1 MKINF
6 NGTNGKINFNGTGG
20 VLHFGDPGKTVT
32 PTILSAFWSGTGP
45 YISRVRVQ
53 NNGDGAGT
61 AYAKS
66 GIGSWVS
73 AAIAAY
79 GTVYIDVDS
88 TSFKPAEGTTFTAQ
102 AYVTQTGKT
111 PSDIDTKESGGF
123 VPQDL

>member
-20 VLHFGDPGKTVT
+20 VIHFGDPGKTVT
-32 PTILSAFWSGTGP
+32 PTILSAIWDGTGP
-45 YISRVRVQ
+45 YRNMVQ
-53 NNGDGAGT
+53 VKNNGDGAGT

-66 GIGSWVS
+66 GSGSWVS

-79 GTVYIDVDS
+79 GTVWIEADS
-88 TSFKPAEGTTFTAQ
+88 TAMTPIYGATFTAH

-111 PSDIDTKESGGF
+111 PSDIDTKESSEY
-123 VPQDL
+123 